1 MKRGNET
8 IGLQDLVEGFLF
20 SLQAEGRAPRT
31 HEYYDKLLGHFLSYA
46 RRQGWPERV
55 DLLDAKQI
63 RQFLSWVGSRTFEYT
78 AGNGSRRFT
87 ESKPSTAWPYY
98 KALRR
103 LFNWSV
109 EEGFLQESPVKGI
122 HFKAPPPPPVQPYD
136 LEELKRFLTV
146 CELDIKTGARFTG
159 LRNKA
164 ILLLFIDSGLRLSEL
179 VHLKLIDLNLEQ
191 RWVRVIGKGNKI
203 GICPFS
209 AKTVKA
215 IWLYLLERKHRAK
228 SDALWVTEEGRQ
240 FSIGGLSSS
249 FVYLKERA
257 GVSGQGRVHRL
268 RHTAALA
275 YLREAKDSFLL
286 QLFLRHDD
294 LTMSRRYTQGL
305 KQEEAIEAHRNG
317 ASPVESLG
325 LG

>member
-1 MKRGNET
+1 
-8 IGLQDLVEGFLF
+8 
-20 SLQAEGRAPRT
+20 
-31 HEYYDKLLGHFLSYA
+31 
-46 RRQGWPERV
+46 
-55 DLLDAKQI
+55 
-63 RQFLSWVGSRTFEYT
+63 
-78 AGNGSRRFT
+78 
-87 ESKPSTAWPYY
+87 
-98 KALRR
+98 
-103 LFNWSV
+103 
-109 EEGFLQESPVKGI
+109 
-122 HFKAPPPPPVQPYD
+122 
-136 LEELKRFLTV
+136 
-146 CELDIKTGARFTG
+146 
-159 LRNKA
+159 
-164 ILLLFIDSGLRLSEL
+164 LSEL

-240 FSIGGLSSS
+240 FSIGGLTSS